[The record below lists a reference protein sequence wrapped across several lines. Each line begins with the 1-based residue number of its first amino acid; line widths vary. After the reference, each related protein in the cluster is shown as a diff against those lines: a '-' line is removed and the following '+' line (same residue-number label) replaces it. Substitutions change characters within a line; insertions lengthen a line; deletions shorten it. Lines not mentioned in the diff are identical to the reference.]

1 MEKVKK
7 IDKALGNLIKWHR
20 ENIQI
25 NRIRN
30 EKEDITTDSEEIQ
43 RIIRSYYK
51 SLYASKLENVQEMDW
66 FLHKYHLPKLNQDQM
81 NHLNRLV
88 SHKDLEAVIKNLLIK
103 KGLGQDG
110 FNAEFYQNLQ
120 EVLIPIL
127 LNVFHN
133 IETEES
139 LPNTFYEA

>member
-1 MEKVKK
+1 M
-7 IDKALGNLIKWHR
+7 
-20 ENIQI
+20 
-25 NRIRN
+25 
-30 EKEDITTDSEEIQ
+30 
-43 RIIRSYYK
+43 
-51 SLYASKLENVQEMDW
+51 ENVQEIDL
-66 FLHKYHLPKLNQDQM
+66 FLDEYHLPKLNQDQM

-103 KGLGQDG
+103 KGLGQDV

-133 IETEES
+133 IETGES
-139 LPNTFYEA
+139 LPNTFYESRVTLKPKSHKDTTKKDN